1 MKKQYKLDRTDIKIL
16 ELLQQD
22 ARISNIDLARK
33 VGLSPSPCHRR
44 MRLIEEAGL
53 IKRYVTLLDRVAVG
67 LELTAFVEV
76 ALDHKDARTIA
87 AFQQVAQDLPEI
99 MECHVMTGESDYMLR
114 IAAKDIE
121 SFRSLIMNKI
131 LAMPGVDRT
140 RTNIS
145 LGEIKYTTSLP
156 LSANS

>member
-1 MKKQYKLDRTDIKIL
+1 MEKHPRLDRTDIKIL

-22 ARISNIDLARK
+22 ARISNLDLARQ

-44 MRLIEEAGL
+44 VKMIEDAGL
-53 IKRYVTLLDRVAVG
+53 VKRYVTLLDRVAVG
-67 LELTAFVEV
+67 LALTAFVEV
-76 ALDHKDARTIA
+76 ALGHKDAKTRA
-87 AFQQVAQDLPEI
+87 AFQQIAEELPEI
-99 MECHVMTGESDYMLR
+99 MECHIMTGESDYMLR

-121 SFRSLIMNKI
+121 SFRSLMMNKI

-145 LGEIKYTTSLP
+145 LGEVKYTTSLP
-156 LSANS
+156 LSTN

>member
-1 MKKQYKLDRTDIKIL
+1 MKKQQLDRIDIKIL
-16 ELLQQD
+16 EVLQQD
-22 ARISNIDLARK
+22 ARISNIDLARQ

-44 MRLIEEAGL
+44 MRMIEEAGL
-53 IKRYVTLLDRVAVG
+53 VKQYVTLLDRIAVG

-76 ALDHKDARTIA
+76 ALGHKEPKTIT
-87 AFQQVAQDLPEI
+87 AFQQAVQELPEI

-114 IAAKDIE
+114 IAAQDIE
-121 SFRSLIMNKI
+121 SFRSLIMTKI

-145 LGEIKYTTSLP
+145 LGEVKYTTSLP
-156 LSANS
+156 LSAGHS

>member
-1 MKKQYKLDRTDIKIL
+1 MKSQHNLDRIDIKIL
-16 ELLQQD
+16 ELLQQN
-22 ARISNIDLARK
+22 ARISNIELAQE
-33 VGLSPSPCHRR
+33 VGLSPSPCSRR
-44 MRLIEEAGL
+44 LRMIEDAGL
-53 IKRYVTLLDRVAVG
+53 VKDYVTLLDRVAIG

-76 ALDHKDARTIA
+76 ALGHKNAKTIA
-87 AFQQVAQDLPEI
+87 AFQKAVLELPEI

-121 SFRSLIMNKI
+121 SFRSLVMNKI

-145 LGEIKYTTSLP
+145 LGEVKYTTSLP
-156 LSANS
+156 LSV